1 MPSRI
6 TERDLYAAVERLNE
20 IVHGNP
26 NPAHNAPSA
35 YFIQGAYGGWQL
47 QRNAPNGR
55 GCESVTS
62 GYVSKPA
69 LYELIHAY
77 RKGYATATHDRHAAV
92 FGAATAPSID

>member
-6 TERDLYAAVERLNE
+6 TERDLYAVVERLNTTVYGE
-20 IVHGNP
+20 P
-26 NPAHNAPSA
+26 KPAHNAPGA
-35 YFIQGAYGGWQL
+35 YFLQGAYGGWQL

-69 LYELIHAY
+69 LYDMLHAY
-77 RKGYATATHDRHAAV
+77 IKGYEAAVADRHRLV
-92 FGAATAPSID
+92 FGASPA

>member
-20 IVHGNP
+20 IVHGEP
-26 NPAHNAPSA
+26 KPAHNAPGA
-35 YFIQGAYGGWQL
+35 YFLQGAYGGWQL

-69 LYELIHAY
+69 LYDMLHAY
-77 RKGYATATHDRHAAV
+77 IKGYEAAVADRHRAV
-92 FGAATAPSID
+92 FGASPA

>member
-26 NPAHNAPSA
+26 KPAHNAPGA
-35 YFIQGAYGGWQL
+35 YFLQGAYGGWQL

-69 LYELIHAY
+69 LYDMLHAY
-77 RKGYATATHDRHAAV
+77 IKGYEAAVADRHRLV
-92 FGAATAPSID
+92 FGASPA

>member
-1 MPSRI
+1 MSRI
-6 TERDLYAAVERLNE
+6 TERDLYAAVERLNA
-20 IVHGNP
+20 IIHGNP

-35 YFIQGAYGGWQL
+35 YFLQGAYGGWQL

-77 RKGYATATHDRHAAV
+77 GKGYATAVADRHAAV
-92 FGAATAPSID
+92 FGTATAPSID

>member
-6 TERDLYAAVERLNE
+6 TESELYAVVERLNRT
-20 IVHGNP
+20 VHGED
-26 NPAHNAPSA
+26 NPAHNAPGA
-35 YFIQGAYGGWQL
+35 YFLQGAYGGWQL

-69 LYELIHAY
+69 LYDMLHAY
-77 RKGYATATHDRHAAV
+77 IKGYEAAVADRHRLV
-92 FGAATAPSID
+92 FGASTT